1 MIFVNTEIRSG
12 IYHLFFFSVF
22 TASESEHF
30 SHVSIVRPSLCP
42 SVVIDARLAVIV
54 HLLYDMHIA
63 QFCMTLV

>member
-1 MIFVNTEIRSG
+1 MIFVNTEKGTG
-12 IYHLFFFSVF
+12 IYHLFFSVF